1 MSPRARQACLAA
13 AAASSVVTGHALD
26 AFGLLPGVSESEAV
40 RAAVLAPRYE
50 VVTVVGAVVLALVAE
65 HLLRVR
71 RPLPALVTLI
81 AGQLALLGAPELLGR
96 KEAGEGGEE
105 WGALVVAVGLQ
116 VVLAT
121 AAVVTVLL
129 VEALLPWALLAPASL
144 SLPPHP
150 RLVVGV
156 SPLPSGRTPLAVRT
170 RGPPVLVVP

>member
-26 AFGLLPGVSESEAV
+26 AYGLLPGVSESAAV
-40 RAAVLAPRYE
+40 RAAVLAPTYE
-50 VVTVVGAVVLALVAE
+50 VVTVLGAVVLALVAE
-65 HLLRVR
+65 HLLRLR

-96 KEAGEGGEE
+96 KEAGGGGEE
-105 WGALVVAVGLQ
+105 WGALVVAIGLQ

-129 VEALLPWALLAPASL
+129 VEALLSWGLRAPVAV
-144 SLPPHP
+144 SLPPLP
-150 RLVVGV
+150 RLLVQAP
-156 SPLPSGRTPLAVRT
+156 PLPPGRTPLAVRM

>member
-13 AAASSVVTGHALD
+13 AAASSVVAGHALD
-26 AFGLLPGVSESEAV
+26 AYGLLPGVAESDAV

-71 RPLPALVTLI
+71 RPLGALVTLT

-96 KEAGEGGEE
+96 KEAGAGGEE

-116 VVLAT
+116 VLLAT
-121 AAVVTVLL
+121 AAVVSVLL
-129 VEALLPWALLAPASL
+129 VEALLSWRLRAPAPL
-144 SLPPHP
+144 SLPPLP
-150 RLVVGV
+150 RRRLLAL
-156 SPLPSGRTPLAVRT
+156 PLPAGRTPMATRM